1 MTPAFANLPVLLG
14 ARGAALAANLLWLS
28 AAAGLYAPKEA
39 ALVAMAS
46 LAGSALEAL
55 KGLGLGSLLL
65 RELGALEGG
74 EAAGRIRTYLA
85 WTAATVLP
93 GAAAVWWLGPR
104 LRPEVAWDGGLWG
117 RAVFLTLAQSLSA
130 AFLLVLQAR
139 GRFRAQALW
148 TAGTSGVQRALP
160 AAAAAAGG
168 LTFESFLNLTAV
180 LSAATLLPMAR
191 EAFRWM
197 AGGRM
202 EKFREFWPR
211 SRHFYGGSLLRFTAT
226 QLDQVAAA
234 ALVRADVLTA
244 YLLLR
249 RFYSLAIVFLE
260 ACFDSLIPEL
270 SRRAKESAA
279 AAGRLHE
286 EMKETLCLAAVPA
299 GIALAANSR
308 LADPV
313 LTPLFGAGVFAFVL
327 YTSALVRE
335 NIVGDPARALR
346 YVAATAAAN
355 LFLLTALGAWAGGY
369 APAGAMTGS
378 LLFGALI
385 SQPIEGRMIERLAA
399 IGFAGLAAHQLPFPC
414 ANAVVAVWLLREWR
428 HPVIRRLMG
437 RVRAR
442 LVQARGAA

>member
-1 MTPAFANLPVLLG
+1 MSSAFANAALLLG
-14 ARGAALAANLLWLS
+14 GRGAALAANLLWLF
-28 AAAGLYAPKEA
+28 AATGLYAPKEA

-93 GAAAVWWLGPR
+93 GAAAIWWLGPW
-104 LRPEVAWDGGLWG
+104 LRPEVAWDRGLWG
-117 RAVFLTLAQSLSA
+117 RAVFLTLAQSVSA

-148 TAGTSGVQRALP
+148 TAGISGVQRALP

-168 LTFESFLNLTAV
+168 LAFESFLNLTAA
-180 LSAATLLPMAR
+180 LSAATLMPMAR

-202 EKFREFWPR
+202 EKFGEFWPR
-211 SRHFYGGSLLRFTAT
+211 SRHFYGGGLLRFAAT
-226 QLDQVAAA
+226 QMDQLAAA

-249 RFYSLAIVFLE
+249 RCYSLVIVFLE

-279 AAGRLHE
+279 RAERLHE
-286 EMKETLCLAAVPA
+286 ELKETLCLAAVFA

-308 LADPV
+308 LAGTV
-313 LTPLFGAGVFAFVL
+313 LAPLFGVSVFAFTL

-335 NIVGDPARALR
+335 NILGDPARSLR

-355 LFLLTALGAWAGGY
+355 LVLLTALGAWAGGY
-369 APAGAMTGS
+369 APAAAMAGS

-385 SQPIEGRMIERLAA
+385 SQPFQGRMIERLAA
-399 IGFAGLAAHQLPFPC
+399 IGFTGLAAHQLPFPY
-414 ANAVVAVWLLREWR
+414 ANAMGAVWLLREWR
-428 HPVIRRLMG
+428 HPAIRSLAG

-442 LVQARGAA
+442 LVQAGGTA